1 MPLKA
6 VLFDLWET
14 LILDRPDRAQPRR
27 VWRIEAVH
35 TVFAGHGFDIDHM
48 AIGAALDATNV
59 ALMHLHDKGLDI
71 DGPGRATLLLDVLE
85 QQSGRR
91 APASVAGDLLAA
103 ISAMPLDKAPH
114 LAPDAQETLTALREL
129 GLATALI
136 SNAGMTTAPNLRL
149 MLRHHGIEALFDA
162 LLFSDELQLA
172 KPDPRIFHA
181 ATEKLRV
188 EAEDC
193 AFVGD
198 NPHNDV
204 AGSLAAG
211 MFAVQIGAKAREG
224 VTAVPCIRIDTLAEL
239 IPALR
244 SEARLA

>member
-1 MPLKA
+1 MPIKA

-14 LILDRPDRAQPRR
+14 LIHDRPNRAHPRR

-35 TVFAGHGFDIDHM
+35 TIFRKHGFEIDHM
-48 AIGAALDATNV
+48 AVGASLDATNV
-59 ALMHLHDKGLDI
+59 ALTRLHDDGRDV
-71 DGPGRATLLLDVLE
+71 DGPGRATLLLDILE

-91 APASVAGDLLAA
+91 APASVADELLETIA
-103 ISAMPLDKAPH
+103 AMPLDKAPH
-114 LAPDAQETLTALREL
+114 LAPGALETLTELRAL
-129 GLATALI
+129 GLATALV

-149 MLRHHGIEALFDA
+149 LMRHYEIESLFDC

-181 ATEKLRV
+181 AARDLGV
-188 EAEDC
+188 EAADC

-204 AGSLAAG
+204 AGALAAG
-211 MFAVQIGAKAREG
+211 MYAVQIGGKVRDG
-224 VTAVPCIRIDTLAEL
+224 ITTVPCVRIDTLAEL
-239 IPALR
+239 IPALQA
-244 SEARLA
+244 EARLA

>member
-1 MPLKA
+1 MPIKA

-14 LILDRPDRAQPRR
+14 LIHDSADRAHPRR

-35 TVFAGHGFDIDHM
+35 GIFERHGFDIDYT

-59 ALMHLHDKGLDI
+59 SLTRLHDEGRDV
-71 DGPGRATLLLDVLE
+71 DAPGRATMLLDILE

-91 APASVAGDLLAA
+91 APDSATDELLDTIA
-103 ISAMPLDKAPH
+103 AMPLDKAPH
-114 LAPDAQETLTALREL
+114 LAPGALETLTALREL
-129 GLATALI
+129 GMATALV

-149 MLRHHGIEALFDA
+149 MMRHYAIEDLFDG

-172 KPDPRIFHA
+172 KPDPRIFHTA
-181 ATEKLRV
+181 ARDLGL
-188 EAEDC
+188 EAEEC

-204 AGSLAAG
+204 AGSLAVG
-211 MFAVQIGAKAREG
+211 MFAVQIGAKVRDG
-224 VTAVPCIRIDTLAEL
+224 VTAVPCVRIDTLFEL
-239 IPALR
+239 IPAL
-244 SEARLA
+244 EAEAGLT